1 MQMSEIEVAST
12 FIIVSQ
18 YQEEISVQNGCLSL
32 IRRGARVPDIY
43 KISRF
48 LQNRLREKG
57 LSEVTA
63 NDAAKW
69 LDEAGLLKDSP
80 TRPGKPLRDL
90 LRAKQ
95 IIGQRQESNH
105 RWFIDKR
112 R

>member
-1 MQMSEIEVAST
+1 M
-12 FIIVSQ
+12 
-18 YQEEISVQNGCLSL
+18 
-32 IRRGARVPDIY
+32 PDTY
-43 KISRF
+43 KISQF
-48 LQNRLREKG
+48 LQNTLDEKG

-105 RWFIDKR
+105 RWFIDR
-112 R
+112 RK